1 MDSFILKNKS
11 DFVKTIS
18 KSKLMERTFDKNKLS
33 IRVNLKPKIN
43 LIYNDLV
50 PNKEK
55 TKKIMSNFFKPSL
68 SSKNFNP
75 PKKLQNNINNT
86 TNNIRKEISLNSIS
100 NTNNINETEKKI
112 SVKKPVM
119 NVLKY
124 THEIPNK
131 KKDTKQNIFHLKR
144 SSLDLKYESINHI
157 QSKNNNNNNS
167 KVNLFENYN
176 NNKINNKHNKI
187 SSSMDIYEDEHL
199 NNEINNNNNNIKIKE
214 NLYENENNEINNEI
228 NQYEKNTI
236 YYNTNLKRSRNSF
249 VNKLNNTN
257 SSFDNNKMINPF
269 LTDSQLIG
277 VKTMKNIITKRIFLP
292 LKGINKN
299 KTFTIPIEEENSH
312 PLTER
317 IELKKSGSDFFNKN
331 KNINTIENST
341 ISEDENE
348 DSSNSREENK
358 NTEILTTTIRIED
371 LIVLEEKFSNILQ
384 SFKNILQLKKF
395 CIEWWTF
402 YNYSSFYNVFENFFS
417 DSQIKEKNIAHEYSV
432 LEFLSIIVVHEVLKD
447 NIINQYTLN
456 CLNKLIYCVN
466 QNFLIVCDYIISI
479 LPFYAKRSSW
489 VKKLNLILE
498 KKKEK
503 SNIIKNNHLEL
514 LKAGNNNINILM
526 KNILRLYNS
535 NNKVNGNE
543 LIFYLSRS
551 SRIYINTLNEYF
563 KKKVNLEDYN
573 INKNDFL
580 KNGISKKNN
589 NNNIPN
595 NKIPY
600 LQKKKDKKKIFT
612 LVLDLDETLISYQ
625 NDEKGRAI
633 FISRPGLN
641 QFLTEINKI
650 YEIILFTS
658 ATQNYADPIL
668 DSIDK
673 NKIFFDKR
681 LYRQH
686 TLLVNDTFVKDLSK
700 LGRDL
705 SKVVILD
712 NRPQNYE
719 LQKENGIYI
728 RSFYGDD
735 KFDNALINLIPILKT
750 IAKNP
755 SNDVREEIK
764 KLKEEIFTKVTT
776 DLYDGNYI

>member
-18 KSKLMERTFDKNKLS
+18 KSKLMERSFDKNNLS
-33 IRVNLKPKIN
+33 IRINLKPKIN

-68 SSKNFNP
+68 SSKNFNA
-75 PKKLQNNINNT
+75 PKKFQNDINNNS
-86 TNNIRKEISLNSIS
+86 NNIRKEITLNSIS
-100 NTNNINETEKKI
+100 NINNISETEKKI
-112 SVKKPVM
+112 SVKKPVL

-124 THEIPNK
+124 THDIPNK
-131 KKDTKQNIFHLKR
+131 RKDTKQNIYHIKR
-144 SSLDLKYESINHI
+144 SSLDLKYDNIKSTIY
-157 QSKNNNNNNS
+157 SNNNKN
-167 KVNLFENYN
+167 KVNFFENFT
-176 NNKINNKHNKI
+176 NNKINDKHNKI
-187 SSSMDIYEDEHL
+187 SSSMDIYEDENL
-199 NNEINNNNNNIKIKE
+199 NDEINNNKNNNNNNIKIQE
-214 NLYENENNEINNEI
+214 NIYENENEYNENNIEINK
-228 NQYEKNTI
+228 YEKNPI
-236 YYNTNLKRSRNSF
+236 YNNINIKRSRNSF
-249 VNKLNNTN
+249 VNNLTNINT
-257 SSFDNNKMINPF
+257 SLDNDKMINPF
-269 LTDSQLIG
+269 LTDSELIG
-277 VKTMKNIITKRIFLP
+277 LKAMKNIITKRIFLP
-292 LKGINKN
+292 LKEINKN
-299 KTFTIPIEEENSH
+299 KTFAFPIENSH

-317 IELKKSGSDFFNKN
+317 LELKKSGSDFFNKN
-331 KNINTIENST
+331 NKINTIENST
-341 ISEDENE
+341 ISEHENE

-358 NTEILTTTIRIED
+358 NTEVLTIRIED
-371 LIVLEEKFSNILQ
+371 LIVLEEKFSNILG

-432 LEFLSIIVVHEVLKD
+432 LEFLSVIVVHEVLKD
-447 NIINQYTLN
+447 NKINQYTLN

-479 LPFYAKRSSW
+479 LPFYAKKSSW
-489 VKKLNLILE
+489 VKKLNLILD
-498 KKKEK
+498 KKKEN
-503 SNIIKNNHLEL
+503 SNILNNNHLDL
-514 LKAGNNNINILM
+514 LKTGNNNINILM

-535 NNKVNGNE
+535 NSKVNGNE

-563 KKKVNLEDYN
+563 KKKVNLEEYN

-589 NNNIPN
+589 NNNIQN

-625 NDEKGRAI
+625 NDEKGRGI

-686 TLLVNDTFVKDLSK
+686 TLFINDTFVKDLSK

-755 SNDVREEIK
+755 YNDVREEIK

>member
-18 KSKLMERTFDKNKLS
+18 KSKLMERSFDKNKLS

-75 PKKLQNNINNT
+75 PKKIQNDINNN
-86 TNNIRKEISLNSIS
+86 TNNIRKEISFNSIS
-100 NTNNINETEKKI
+100 NNNNISETEKKI

-124 THEIPNK
+124 THDIPNK
-131 KKDTKQNIFHLKR
+131 RKDTKQNIYHLKR
-144 SSLDLKYESINHI
+144 SSLDLKYDITSTIY
-157 QSKNNNNNNS
+157 KNNNKN
-167 KVNLFENYN
+167 KVNLFENN
-176 NNKINNKHNKI
+176 NNKINEKHNKI
-187 SSSMDIYEDEHL
+187 SSSMDIYEDNNL
-199 NNEINNNNNNIKIKE
+199 NEERNDNKNNIKIQE
-214 NLYENENNEINNEI
+214 NLNENEYNENNIEI
-228 NQYEKNTI
+228 NQYEKNPI

-249 VNKLNNTN
+249 VNNFNNKN
-257 SSFDNNKMINPF
+257 SSLDNDKMINPF
-269 LTDSQLIG
+269 LTDSELIG
-277 VKTMKNIITKRIFLP
+277 GKSMKNIITKRIFLP
-292 LKGINKN
+292 LKEINKT
-299 KTFTIPIEEENSH
+299 KTFAIPIENSH

-317 IELKKSGSDFFNKN
+317 LELKKSGSDILNTIN
-331 KNINTIENST
+331 NINTIENST

-358 NTEILTTTIRIED
+358 NTEILTIRIED
-371 LIVLEEKFSNILQ
+371 LIVLEEKFSNILG

-447 NIINQYTLN
+447 NKINQYTLN

-479 LPFYAKRSSW
+479 LPLYAKKSSW

-498 KKKEK
+498 KKKENL
-503 SNIIKNNHLEL
+503 NIFKNNHLDL
-514 LKAGNNNINILM
+514 LKTGNNNINILM

-535 NNKVNGNE
+535 NSKVNGNE

-589 NNNIPN
+589 NNNIQN

-600 LQKKKDKKKIFT
+600 LQNKKDKKKIFT

-625 NDEKGRAI
+625 NDEKGRGI
-633 FISRPGLN
+633 FIPRPGLN

-728 RSFYGDD
+728 RSFYGDN

-750 IAKNP
+750 IAKSP
-755 SNDVREEIK
+755 YNDVREEIK

>member
-18 KSKLMERTFDKNKLS
+18 KSKLMERSFDKNKLS

-75 PKKLQNNINNT
+75 PKKIQNDINNN
-86 TNNIRKEISLNSIS
+86 TNNIRKEISFNSIS
-100 NTNNINETEKKI
+100 NNNNISETEKKI

-124 THEIPNK
+124 THDIPNK
-131 KKDTKQNIFHLKR
+131 RKDTKQNIYHLKR
-144 SSLDLKYESINHI
+144 SSLDLKYDITSTIY
-157 QSKNNNNNNS
+157 KNNNKN
-167 KVNLFENYN
+167 KVNLFENN
-176 NNKINNKHNKI
+176 NNKINEKHNKI
-187 SSSMDIYEDEHL
+187 SSSMDIYEDNNL
-199 NNEINNNNNNIKIKE
+199 NEERNDNKNNIKIQE
-214 NLYENENNEINNEI
+214 NLNENEYNENNNEI
-228 NQYEKNTI
+228 NQYEKNPI

-249 VNKLNNTN
+249 VNNLNNKN
-257 SSFDNNKMINPF
+257 SSLDNDKMINPF
-269 LTDSQLIG
+269 LTDSELIG
-277 VKTMKNIITKRIFLP
+277 GKSMKNIITKRIFLP
-292 LKGINKN
+292 LKEINKT
-299 KTFTIPIEEENSH
+299 KTFAIPIENSH

-317 IELKKSGSDFFNKN
+317 LELKKSGSDILNTIN
-331 KNINTIENST
+331 NINTIENST

-358 NTEILTTTIRIED
+358 NTEILTIRIED
-371 LIVLEEKFSNILQ
+371 LIVLEEKFSNILG

-432 LEFLSIIVVHEVLKD
+432 LEFLSVIVVHEVLKD
-447 NIINQYTLN
+447 NKINQYTLN

-479 LPFYAKRSSW
+479 LPLYAKKSSW

-498 KKKEK
+498 KKKENL
-503 SNIIKNNHLEL
+503 NIFKNNHLDL
-514 LKAGNNNINILM
+514 LKTGNNNINILM

-535 NNKVNGNE
+535 NSKVNGNE

-580 KNGISKKNN
+580 KNNNSKKNN
-589 NNNIPN
+589 NNNIQN

-600 LQKKKDKKKIFT
+600 LQNKKDKKKIFT

-625 NDEKGRAI
+625 NDEKGRGI
-633 FISRPGLN
+633 FIPRPGLN

-728 RSFYGDD
+728 RSFYGDN

-750 IAKNP
+750 IAKSP
-755 SNDVREEIK
+755 YNDVREEIK